1 MAHCYCIS
9 TQASSLDIYEDLWVM
24 SASVL
29 VAHLA
34 LMLPVLGRLKTES
47 LAWLTACF
55 WHQGCSS
62 EHLELRVGFED
73 KFRATFAPMH

>member
-62 EHLELRVGFED
+62 IHLGLRVGFGD
-73 KFRATFAPMH
+73 MFRASFAPMH

>member
-1 MAHCYCIS
+1 M
-9 TQASSLDIYEDLWVM
+9 DIYEDLWVM

-55 WHQGCSS
+55 WHQGCISIY
-62 EHLELRVGFED
+62 LGFRVGFED
-73 KFRATFAPMH
+73 KFRASFAPMH

>member
-62 EHLELRVGFED
+62 EHLELRVGFGD
-73 KFRATFAPMH
+73 KLRASFAPMH